1 MLIEDIYSWKP
12 FDCDQR
18 IREEDDVEKTND
30 LRSTTVIFSEIAKLS
45 LGVKLLAKVSEYC
58 RAKHLRYVPITKDGS
73 TGCCR

>member
-1 MLIEDIYSWKP
+1 MKDIYSWIP

-30 LRSTTVIFSEIAKLS
+30 LRSTTVIVSEIAKLS

-58 RAKHLRYVPITKDGS
+58 RAMHLRYVSITKDGS
-73 TGCCR
+73 AGCCR